1 MLSKIHT
8 KYLQRTRVPW
18 IDRRAT
24 DSHRRSLLVM
34 IEDDDDDDHDD
45 GGCYDDK
52 MIQFRFHS
60 LQDCLLYRTLY

>member
-1 MLSKIHT
+1 MQN
-8 KYLQRTRVPW
+8 YLQRTRVPR

-45 GGCYDDK
+45 EELGEFSVASFLQGWGCRPPEPPTPLS
-52 MIQFRFHS
+52 IES
-60 LQDCLLYRTLY
+60 